1 MDLTMAF
8 MTSKEKSDQDLSKQL
23 RSEGRITTPG
33 APFEA
38 SGKQEIE
45 GLMARGVF
53 RFERFDPVKY
63 AGVRIFKS
71 RMVNEIK
78 GKATESPFEK
88 SRLVIQGYNDD
99 GKEVIL
105 TQSPTIQRAS
115 QRVIVAL
122 APSLIKMGMAV
133 YLRDITQAYTHS

>member
-1 MDLTMAF
+1 MAF
-8 MTSKEKSDQDLSKQL
+8 MTSKEQADMELALKL
-23 RSEGRITTPG
+23 RKEGIITAPG

-38 SGKQEIE
+38 STKQEVD

-53 RFERFDPVKY
+53 EFVQWDLIKH
-63 AGVRIFKS
+63 AGVRIFNS
-71 RMVNEIK
+71 RIIHEIK
-78 GKATESPFEK
+78 GKATNTPFEK

-122 APSLIKMGMAV
+122 APSLMKSEIAV
-133 YLRDITQAYTHS
+133 YLQDIT